1 MKKSFYT
8 IWTFTRISTKRF
20 FRDKVAIF
28 FTIIFPLIFLFAFGG
43 LFGGESSPEF
53 TIVIFNK
60 AQTTIS
66 QEFISGMEKSEI
78 FKIEKNI
85 KTPEMAREKISRSQL
100 DAIIKLPE
108 GFGAVKPSE
117 QFPSGTATIIYSKS
131 NIAGARIM
139 ASILQGHFGTINA
152 NFIDTRKPFTVKLEE
167 LNTRGLSRFDYI
179 FAGLLGFAIIGMGV
193 FGPVNVFPEL
203 KKQGILR
210 RLHTTPL
217 RVWQYFMSIAFSQA
231 AIGLVSLAIF
241 FAVGIFVFGLDVTG
255 SVFVLVPFLIFSI
268 ITILGIGLAI
278 GGWADNQS
286 QAAPIANIVV
296 FPMLILSGS
305 FFPRFL
311 MPDWLQAFSKYLP
324 LTPVIDGTRF
334 IVTQGAGFTELG
346 PQLLLLA
353 IWAIVVYSLAFK
365 LFRWE

>member
-28 FTIIFPLIFLFAFGG
+28 FTIVFPLIFLFAFGG
-43 LFGGESSPEF
+43 LLGGESSPGF
-53 TIVIFNK
+53 TVAVINQSKTEAANK
-60 AQTTIS
+60 
-66 QEFISGMEKSEI
+66 FIGGLKQSKV

-85 KTPEMAREKISRSQL
+85 TSIEEGKKKMNQSQI
-100 DAIIKLPE
+100 DAIINIPPD
-108 GFGAVKPSE
+108 FGAIDTEKAYPT
-117 QFPSGTATIIYSKS
+117 GTATIIYSKS
-131 NIAGARIM
+131 NVVGARIM
-139 ASILQGHFGTINA
+139 ASIIK
-152 NFIDTRKPFTVKLEE
+152 TRFNEVNERFVNIQKPFKIE
-167 LNTRGLSRFDYI
+167 LKALNIRGLSSFDYI
-179 FAGLLGFAIIGMGV
+179 FAGLLGFAIVGFGI

-217 RVWQYFMSIAFSQA
+217 KVWQYFMSISFSQA
-231 AIGLVSLAIF
+231 IIGLMSLAIF
-241 FAVGIFVFGLDVTG
+241 FAVGIFVFGLKVVG
-255 SVFVLVPFLIFSI
+255 SVFVLVPFLVISI

-286 QAAPIANIVV
+286 QAAPIANIIV
-296 FPMLILSGS
+296 FPMLILSGT

-311 MPDWLQAFSKYLP
+311 MPDWIQTFSKYLP

-334 IVTQGAGFTELG
+334 IVTQGVGFAGLG
-346 PQLLLLA
+346 PQLLLLG
-353 IWAIVVYSLAFK
+353 IWAVVVYGIAFK